1 MYQKRHIQMTE
12 SILPSFFV
20 PYILTNVTDE
30 KIKHVF
36 EISYGIGKVKF
47 IDRVLKE
54 DLHGHHYYSIYVFFE
69 SFNFDDRTIRL
80 LEHSQIKENPPRFY
94 YDYGEPGYWKIL
106 LNTIE
111 RKHDAPSKKIQLN
124 DDETRPINY
133 SHLHAAPCLS
143 NVTERKKKTNDL
155 VFVPRCLTNKT
166 KPVKEIVPQSR
177 LLEELEKKASEEE
190 SLK

>member
-1 MYQKRHIQMTE
+1 MTE

-36 EISYGIGKVKF
+36 EISYEIGKVKF

-94 YDYGEPGYWKIL
+94 YDYGEPGYWKVL
-106 LNTIE
+106 LNNIE

-124 DDETRPINY
+124 EPTTTSY
-133 SHLHAAPCLS
+133 SQLHAAPCLS
-143 NVTERKKKTNDL
+143 KVTERKKTSNNTL
-155 VFVPRCLTNKT
+155 FVPRSVTNK
-166 KPVKEIVPQSR
+166 KKVPESR